1 MAVMLGSRSRSLLL
15 AVLGCLV
22 AAGQAQAQVS
32 PTSPATVP
40 STGQGEFVN
49 RVLTDENGDHKYVV
63 FVPANYSPDKKWPV
77 ILFLHGACNRGTD
90 GRSQLVS
97 GLAPSIRLRMEEYP
111 FVVVFP
117 QCEDTQSRV
126 LGGWTDQPEDSERA
140 LKMLDAVEKDYSIDK
155 KRECLVGLSMGGSG
169 AWAVAS
175 RTRDRWAAL
184 VPVSAMADTA
194 DAPKVAGIPTW
205 VFHASSDPLVA
216 PHIARDMVDA
226 VNAAGGKAYF
236 TEVTKRAHDL
246 SNVVF
251 TQKALTDWLL
261 DPSKEPKQDLVWVEP
276 KGYNNG
282 HESELPFVPGAE
294 MPRAVRFRVCKDV
307 LEALCFSAPEKLASK
322 PVSGYVGG
330 VYQSAKVGGFL
341 PIDVALQGLHYR
353 GHVERLRIVPMAPNR
368 LVMQVGLRNLT
379 MTVSNSQLNGK
390 LLLSATAGA
399 INVVIG
405 HRAPVWLTVECRPTV
420 VDRKVQLNLTA
431 MDFQIPA
438 DNWYVT
444 QPNDV
449 HVRGLPFLNGKVS
462 DGLVD
467 GIYNRKAEFERQVLN
482 SIPGMIQNFEKKLNE
497 VVFNRITCVGQ
508 IAMPIWQP
516 RMKTYPEEL
525 IIDNDGITIVSGV
538 ILGTLGQVPKDF
550 KMKTYPALNEFPPTI
565 KTGMEIDVA
574 ETVVPAWSQL
584 IMTGRVNR
592 FNVFD
597 FTPKEYH
604 ALADREFLQEMI
616 PDLKKF
622 GDDLEMNVDFQ
633 LRDPIRLL
641 DPVATTSPQL
651 LDQPPGNP
659 LTLSL
664 TSVPLNIS
672 MRRKGQTKWTPVGEL
687 DLSITRDYAPYVRK
701 NGFVRRGPKF
711 AEIGKFVIK
720 SKWSF
725 APGYEADDKSVEEE
739 KFVAAVLR
747 AREAAQLLEGVKPDA
762 VHDVVLNGV
771 PLRMDAMNW
780 LNKHLVVQ
788 YQLPGVMVSND
799 SAEALTYE
807 VRGPF
812 TDWSK
817 PRTLA
822 AGEFDEYRV
831 PYALTWR
838 RRSDAEVQYY
848 TLPMGKEISYRL
860 DPKPGMVLVNH
871 EEELQEERIVP
882 QK

>member
-1 MAVMLGSRSRSLLL
+1 MAVMPGSRTRLL
-15 AVLGCLV
+15 ALAILGCL
-22 AAGQAQAQVS
+22 AMARQSDAQVA
-32 PTSPATVP
+32 PAAAP
-40 STGQGEFVN
+40 NAQSGPQGDFVN
-49 RVLTDENGDHKYVV
+49 RVITDETGDHKYVV
-63 FVPANYSPDKKWPV
+63 FVPANYTPDKKWPV

-97 GLAPSIRLRMEEYP
+97 GMAPSIRLRMEEYP
-111 FVVVFP
+111 FLVVFP

-140 LKMLDAVEKDYSIDK
+140 LKILDAVEKDYSVDT

-169 AWAVAS
+169 AWEVAA
-175 RTRDRWAAL
+175 RTSKRWAAL
-184 VPVSAMADTA
+184 VPVSAMVSTDL
-194 DAPKVAGIPTW
+194 APKVAGIPTW

-216 PHIARDMVDA
+216 THVATDMVKA
-226 VNAAGGKAYF
+226 VNEAGGRAYF

-261 DPSKEPKQDLVWVEP
+261 DPSKEPSQDLTWTEP

-282 HESELPFVPGAE
+282 HETELPFIPGAE
-294 MPRAVRFRVCKDV
+294 MARAVRFRVCKDV
-307 LEALCFSAPEKLASK
+307 LEALCFSAPEKLAEK
-322 PVSGYVGG
+322 PMAGYVGG
-330 VYQSAKVGGFL
+330 IHQTTKVGGFL
-341 PIDVALQGLHYR
+341 PIDVALSGLHYH
-353 GHVERLRIVPMAPNR
+353 GHIERIRIVPMAPNR
-368 LVMQVGLRNLT
+368 LVLQAGVRNLT

-390 LLLSATAGA
+390 LLLSASAGPM
-399 INVVIG
+399 NVVIG
-405 HRAPVWLTVECRPTV
+405 HRAPVWLTVELRPTV
-420 VDRKVQLNLTA
+420 VNRKVHLNLSG

-444 QPNDV
+444 QPSNV

-462 DGLVD
+462 DGLVE
-467 GIYNRKAEFERQVLN
+467 GVYGKKGEIERQVLN
-482 SIPGMIQNFEKKLNE
+482 SVPAMIQKFETKLNE

-516 RMKTYPEEL
+516 RMKTFPEEVL
-525 IIDNDGITIVSGV
+525 IDDDGITIVSTV
-538 ILGTLGQVPKDF
+538 QLGTLGQIPKDF
-550 KMKTYPALNEFPPTI
+550 KMRTYPALSEFPPAI
-565 KTGMEIDVA
+565 KTGMQIDIA
-574 ETVVPAWSQL
+574 ESVVPAWSDL
-584 IMTGRVNR
+584 IVTGRVNR

-622 GDDLEMNVDFQ
+622 GDDMEANVDFQ
-633 LRDPIRLL
+633 LRDPIRLR
-641 DPVATTSPQL
+641 DPNPANGTEGWNEL
-651 LDQPPGNP
+651 PGNP

-664 TSVPLNIS
+664 TSVPLHVSI
-672 MRRKGQTKWTPVGEL
+672 RKKGETKWTPVGEL
-687 DLSITRDYAPYVRK
+687 DLSIEREYSPFVKK

-711 AEIGKFVIK
+711 HEVGGFRMA

-725 APGYEADDKSVEEE
+725 APGYSAENTHIEEE
-739 KFVAAVLR
+739 RFVATVLK

-771 PLRMDAMNW
+771 PMRMDGMDWVNQ
-780 LNKHLVVQ
+780 HLVVQ
-788 YQLPGVMVSND
+788 YQLPGVLVTND
-799 SAEALTYE
+799 SKEELTYE
-807 VRGPF
+807 VRGPY
-812 TDWSK
+812 TGWSQ

-822 AGEFDEYRV
+822 PGQVDEYRV

-838 RRSDAEVQYY
+838 RRGESETQFY
-848 TLPMGKEISYRL
+848 TLPMGKEISYRTN
-860 DPKPGMVLVNH
+860 PKPGMVLVNH
-871 EEELQEERIVP
+871 SEELQEERIVP
-882 QK
+882 Q